1 MLTEK
6 VDMGYFTDRSIRKL
20 AIPTIKP
27 GVTTITVKLPFGAR
41 TDSENCFIIG
51 NFGVAVLGRARRIV
65 ALPEKLAFDDITR
78 QGLAH
83 YGSVVTYHLECET
96 PEDGELCIRIPHYR
110 AAVLKITLDGGERA
124 TIAYPP
130 YETSLGFAKAGKHKI
145 DVAAYISRNNSFGT
159 LHHADR
165 FLPYNAPATWFSGGA
180 EWTYE
185 YRLREEGIIST
196 PEIFVKK

>member
-1 MLTEK
+1 M
-6 VDMGYFTDRSIRKL
+6 
-20 AIPTIKP
+20 
-27 GVTTITVKLPFGAR
+27 
-41 TDSENCFIIG
+41 
-51 NFGVAVLGRARRIV
+51 
-65 ALPEKLAFDDITR
+65 
-78 QGLAH
+78 
-83 YGSVVTYHLECET
+83 
-96 PEDGELCIRIPHYR
+96 
-110 AAVLKITLDGGERA
+110 LKITLDGGERA

>member
-1 MLTEK
+1 M
-6 VDMGYFTDRSIRKL
+6 
-20 AIPTIKP
+20 
-27 GVTTITVKLPFGAR
+27 
-41 TDSENCFIIG
+41 
-51 NFGVAVLGRARRIV
+51 
-65 ALPEKLAFDDITR
+65 
-78 QGLAH
+78 
-83 YGSVVTYHLECET
+83 
-96 PEDGELCIRIPHYR
+96 IPHYR